1 MRTLLLH
8 ALYYEYFDKNT
19 PRGCGYPAWL
29 RTGRNTGDFTASIYK
44 SLVIRQLRETASR
57 EANSLE
63 SFAMPDQR
71 KKADTLIEK
80 LALSWQAKLIV
91 SRARAA

>member
-1 MRTLLLH
+1 
-8 ALYYEYFDKNT
+8 
-19 PRGCGYPAWL
+19 
-29 RTGRNTGDFTASIYK
+29 
-44 SLVIRQLRETASR
+44 
-57 EANSLE
+57 
-63 SFAMPDQR
+63 MPDQR